1 MATQAKGT
9 MQAAGHGFV
18 SGEVGSL
25 IRRIVPG
32 NQWPPQDPRTDPPG
46 GRSEPCQGA
55 EAAGLLLRF
64 YQKHCLQSF

>member
-1 MATQAKGT
+1 MAMQAKGT

-25 IRRIVPG
+25 IWRIVPG
-32 NQWPPQDPRTDPPG
+32 NPWPPQDPKMDPPR

-55 EAAGLLLRF
+55 GAAWLLLSF
-64 YQKHCLQSF
+64 YQKHCP